1 MAQGFGSLRKGSR
14 LEYLIAT
21 TRTDKYGK
29 EKTTESWQTIILKE
43 DPPKK
48 IKDKMWINCCYET
61 GLSGSRLF
69 KMGSDSFNFEKHD
82 PDGGW
87 RFIDEAENK
96 LYNKRLKVPLPE
108 DSSVKPKQSK
118 ASAKVEPLKTD
129 SVALNKSLSTSK
141 TTPPTNAASVTVSSS
156 SSNQKRLSN
165 PQSKREREPSREPSQ
180 EPAAKQLKP
189 EWRTAIMMY
198 GDKTDPEEIGR
209 DILLQLE
216 ELRKQH
222 KKMTK

>member
-1 MAQGFGSLRKGSR
+1 
-14 LEYLIAT
+14 
-21 TRTDKYGK
+21 
-29 EKTTESWQTIILKE
+29 
-43 DPPKK
+43 
-48 IKDKMWINCCYET
+48 
-61 GLSGSRLF
+61 
-69 KMGSDSFNFEKHD
+69 MGSDSFNFEKHD

-129 SVALNKSLSTSK
+129 TTSK

-156 SSNQKRLSN
+156 SSNQKRSSN
-165 PQSKREREPSREPSQ
+165 PQAKREREPSREPSQ
-180 EPAAKQLKP
+180 EPSAKQLKP

-209 DILLQLE
+209 DILVQLE

-222 KKMTK
+222 QKMTK